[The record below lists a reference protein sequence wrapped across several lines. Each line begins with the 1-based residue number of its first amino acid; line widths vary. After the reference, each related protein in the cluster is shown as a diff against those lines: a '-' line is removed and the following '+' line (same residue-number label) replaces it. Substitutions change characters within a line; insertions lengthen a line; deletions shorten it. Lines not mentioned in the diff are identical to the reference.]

1 MKDIKRKYNEIEWL
15 SDYIDNRLT
24 IDEKSAFEQMLEKD
38 EDLRASLSLLQATKK
53 MLQQAPKRR
62 APHNFF
68 LTKQA
73 ASSIRRQVIAFPILR
88 FSSAL
93 TGALSILIFAFSFL
107 TNGQVV
113 SPNTM
118 LAAAPAAEK
127 GVTVEQPLIITWGNP
142 VNGMGGGGGGAAD
155 LGYGKG
161 IGGGAPET
169 MIAESTQIPMEPP
182 QPDAS
187 AEKSSPSPTP
197 EEFALA
203 APEVP
208 PVPAPLP
215 TQQADLIQPTQ
226 PAPDTQRSVQPPSTT
241 DSGQLPAITGSGP
254 ILGINPSPINPIQT
268 SQEQD
273 ETPGMTISNSALL
286 ISGSMFLL
294 IGLSSGIAAFII
306 SKRKY

>member
-1 MKDIKRKYNEIEWL
+1 MDIKRQYNEIEWL
-15 SDYIDNRLT
+15 SDYIDNRLSVE
-24 IDEKSAFEQMLEKD
+24 EKSAFEQMLEKD
-38 EDLRASLSLLQATKK
+38 EDLRASLSLLQATKI

-68 LTKQA
+68 LTKQI
-73 ASSIRRQVIAFPILR
+73 ASTIRRQKIAFPILR

-107 TNGQVV
+107 INGQVV

-127 GVTVEQPLIITWGNP
+127 GVTVERPLIITWGNP
-142 VNGMGGGGGGAAD
+142 VNGMGGGGAAD

-226 PAPDTQRSVQPPSTT
+226 PAPVTQRSVQPPSTT
-241 DSGQLPAITGSGP
+241 DSVQLPAITGSGP
-254 ILGINPSPINPIQT
+254 ILGINPSPMNPVQN
-268 SQEQD
+268 SQELD
-273 ETPGMTISNSALL
+273 ETSGKAISNTTLL
-286 ISGSMFLL
+286 ITGCLFLL
-294 IGLSSGIAAFII
+294 LGLSSGIAAFFV
-306 SKRKY
+306 SKKKY